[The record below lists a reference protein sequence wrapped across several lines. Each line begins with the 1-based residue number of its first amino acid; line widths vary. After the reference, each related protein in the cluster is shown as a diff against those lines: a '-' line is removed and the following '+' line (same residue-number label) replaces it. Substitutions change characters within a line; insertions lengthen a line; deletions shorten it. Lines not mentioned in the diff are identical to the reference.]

1 MNDSEDLKTDVD
13 WLGQYF
19 EKEGTLMTKEEIDNL

>member
-19 EKEGTLMTKEEIDNL
+19 EKEESLEIDKL